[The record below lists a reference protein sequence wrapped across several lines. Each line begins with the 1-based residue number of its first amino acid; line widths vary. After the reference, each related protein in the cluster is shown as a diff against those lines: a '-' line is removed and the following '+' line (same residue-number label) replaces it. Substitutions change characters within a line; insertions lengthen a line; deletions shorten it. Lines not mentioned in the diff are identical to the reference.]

1 MRDLVDLVILKIEN
15 RGRTMKMNRTTQR
28 TVEMLKLISKNPEG
42 ITLDE
47 ICERLELP
55 KTSAYDIVTTLAQ
68 MGMVNVARGQ
78 KQSYTIGLMA
88 YRIGINYT
96 NNLDFI
102 GTIDPVLK
110 SFAREVGKTVFFGI
124 RSDHEIVYI
133 SKFEPE
139 NPIITTATVGSKNP
153 IYCTSLGKAILAY
166 SDEETREQVMNRIK
180 YRRYTER
187 TLLNEEQLL
196 KELTRVRSQGYA
208 LDARE
213 VEEHMECVG
222 APVFD
227 RDGNVLGAISLSS
240 LYKPTE
246 DYEALGR
253 LVSQKALE
261 VSRLLGFL
269 GKI

>member
-1 MRDLVDLVILKIEN
+1 
-15 RGRTMKMNRTTQR
+15 MKLNRTTQR
-28 TVEMLKLISKNPEG
+28 TVEILKMISRTPEG
-42 ITLDE
+42 ATLDDL
-47 ICERLELP
+47 CEKLKLP
-55 KTSAYDIVTTLAQ
+55 KTSAYDIVTTLAE

-102 GTIDPVLK
+102 STIEPVLK
-110 SFAREVGKTVFFGI
+110 AFSKEVGKTVFFGI
-124 RSDHEIVYI
+124 PSDHHVVYI
-133 SKFEPE
+133 CKFEPE

-153 IYCTSLGKAILAY
+153 MYCTSLGKVILAY
-166 SDEETREQVMNRIK
+166 SDEETREQVINRIK
-180 YRRYTER
+180 FVKHTDR
-187 TLLNEEQLL
+187 TILGREQLL
-196 KELTRVRSQGYA
+196 KELEKVRERGYA
-208 LDARE
+208 FDARE
-213 VEEHMECVG
+213 MEEHMQCVG

-227 RDGNVLGAISLSS
+227 RDGSCLGAISVSS

-246 DYEALGR
+246 DYEALGA
-253 LVSQKALE
+253 LVAAKGQE